1 MSKQTEALKLAL
13 EALKKSDGFLCN
25 WHENYSDDEAD
36 AYAAARQ
43 LNDQAI
49 TAIRVALA
57 EQPAQQEPDAIGC
70 KCSECGKWQR
80 WTPSGMTCKNGH
92 GGAPGINH
100 RLYTTPQP
108 QAQPARE
115 WVRLTNEEIDAAWPS
130 PKGTNSVRMV
140 ARIIEAKLKEKN
152 TK

>member
-1 MSKQTEALKLAL
+1 MTTQTEAMNIATQCRATASDPLA
-13 EALKKSDGFLCN
+13 KKILVDGGSGFLA
-25 WHENYSDDEAD
+25 ELLLD
-36 AYAAARQ
+36 AAK
-43 LNDQAI
+43 AI
-49 TAIRVALA
+49 EALA

-108 QAQPARE
+108 QAQPLTDEQLLAAYCKTPGIFQFVSAFKAGARYAE
-115 WVRLTNEEIDAAWPS
+115 TAHGIT
-130 PKGTNSVRMV
+130 KG
-140 ARIIEAKLKEKN
+140 N
-152 TK
+152 T